1 MADAEAKSECIEL
14 RTTPSVKALLQHAA
28 IASHKSLAGFLLD
41 AGVKAA
47 EEALLARSVFQLDD
61 ARWQAF
67 QDVLNRPVVA
77 RPSLAR
83 LLAEKSILE

>member
-14 RTTPSVKALLQHAA
+14 RTTPGVKALLQHAA

-47 EEALLARSVFQLDD
+47 EERLLDRSVFQLDD
-61 ARWQAF
+61 TGWQAF
-67 QDVLNRPVVA
+67 QDVLDRPVVT
-77 RPSLAR
+77 RSRLAR
-83 LLAEKSILE
+83 LLGEKSILE